1 MKLKLIIP
9 ALLLTTLL
17 GAQGIRKE
25 AGNTFLEPLQ
35 KRDSVLIADQFRY
48 GIILENVPEGTPLAF
63 PEFKPEKDSPLEILG
78 EWQLDSTRISKKKE
92 VPARY
97 NIKASLILTAFDG
110 GIYELPDI
118 PVLMDG
124 DTLVFHAP
132 EEPLEVKELPID
144 METFQAHDIK
154 PQVKFPYTFKEIFP
168 WVLAALGFI
177 GLVLIACCP
186 GGSSSNVFSKLAG
199 GDVALSVT
207 LTAISSVVTLFT
219 IPLIMSWAT
228 ALVGESVGITLPV
241 GNLIKQNLL
250 LMLLPVVLGIGM
262 NYAWPE
268 AARKTDKV
276 LGKLAF
282 PLLLV
287 LITVFYIQ
295 HHKTILEHI
304 GILGLCV
311 TVRILVA
318 ISCSSLLS
326 RLVRTGEQQRRTVVI
341 EVGMQNAAQAIA
353 IASSPFIFANE
364 KMAIP
369 AILYSLMMN
378 IVLLIY
384 VGIVRMA
391 SPAFL

>member
-1 MKLKLIIP
+1 MAIWIVLPIL
-9 ALLLTTLL
+9 TLL
-17 GAQGIRKE
+17 MFDLGLTLRLEDFSKVFRRPWPLAVAMVGQLVLLPSIALGL
-25 AGNTFLEPLQ
+25 AWAFHLEP
-35 KRDSVLIADQFRY
+35 
-48 GIILENVPEGTPLAF
+48 
-63 PEFKPEKDSPLEILG
+63 
-78 EWQLDSTRISKKKE
+78 
-92 VPARY
+92 
-97 NIKASLILTAFDG
+97 
-110 GIYELPDI
+110 
-118 PVLMDG
+118 
-124 DTLVFHAP
+124 VF
-132 EEPLEVKELPID
+132 
-144 METFQAHDIK
+144 
-154 PQVKFPYTFKEIFP
+154 
-168 WVLAALGFI
+168 FI

-207 LTAISSVVTLFT
+207 LTAISSVVTLCT

-268 AARKTDKV
+268 AAKKTDKV

-287 LITVFYIQ
+287 LITVFFIQ

-311 TVRILVA
+311 TVLILVA

-384 VGIVRMA
+384 VGIVRRKDRRA
-391 SPAFL
+391 